1 MAIKQPFPK
10 IDEKAFLSAAIQ
22 QHTAGNL
29 SQAKDLYRAIL
40 TQNPRHAEAIFRLGT
55 IALQVE
61 QYEKAEDFISKAIK
75 IGPASAAMFINLGAA
90 LRNLKK
96 YDNAIKAY
104 KKALRFGTN
113 DVDAHYNAGRALQDA
128 ERYDEAQERY
138 TKALSLSD
146 KDPDIWVNLGVVE
159 RQLKDDTAALHAF
172 EMAAR
177 LNPNLGA
184 AYSNAAALLFDNGFI
199 EIAMVLIDKAIE
211 VEPEN
216 HKYRYE
222 LSNFLLLSGDLVR
235 GWRDFDKRFDHF
247 DNAKSHRR
255 AEPPKYLKDESIKKK
270 KLLLWTEQGLGEEI
284 LSSSIIQDVIKE
296 GAACTF
302 ECSSRLVP
310 IMKRSFPDI
319 DVIAW
324 KDHTSAVKTSSPPFD
339 FQYPA
344 LSMMSRFRSSLDE
357 IPHQRAFLQ
366 DEKALTQTYR
376 QRYEKMANGK
386 RIVGLSWR
394 SKNSEFGESK
404 TLPLVS
410 WKPILEADD
419 IFFVN
424 LQYGDCTQELAEVKN
439 RLGVEIYQDPDIDP
453 FGDLDPVF
461 SQIAAMDLVISTS
474 NSNVHIA
481 GSMGIPV
488 WSMLPKARGLI
499 WFWFLD
505 KMSSPWYSSARL
517 FRQKT
522 IQPDNTEWWQDLLPE
537 VAAAFSEWRSSQ
549 SATDQP
555 L

>member
-1 MAIKQPFPK
+1 MKQPFPK

-22 QHTAGNL
+22 QHAAGNL

-40 TQNPRHAEAIFRLGT
+40 TQNPRQAEAIFRLGT
-55 IALQVE
+55 IALQVK
-61 QYEKAEDFISKAIK
+61 QYDKAEDFIRKAIK
-75 IGPASAAMFINLGAA
+75 NGPAFAAMYINLGAA

-96 YDNAIKAY
+96 YDDAIKAY
-104 KKALRFGTN
+104 KKALRFGTH

-128 ERYDEAQERY
+128 ERYEEAQERY
-138 TKALSLSD
+138 QKALSLSD
-146 KDPDIWVNLGVVE
+146 RDPDIWINLGVVK

-172 EMAAR
+172 ETAAR

-184 AYSNAAALLFDNGFI
+184 AYSNSAALLFDSGFV

-235 GWRDFDKRFDHF
+235 GWRDFDKRFEHF
-247 DNAKSHRR
+247 DNAKAHRR
-255 AEPPKYLKDESIKKK
+255 AEPPKYLEDESLKGK

-284 LSSSIIQDVIKE
+284 LSSSIIPEIIEE
-296 GAACTF
+296 GATCTF
-302 ECSSRLVP
+302 ECSSRLVS

-319 DVIAW
+319 EIIGW
-324 KDHTSAVKTSSPPFD
+324 KEHANAVKISSPSFD
-339 FQYPA
+339 FQSPA
-344 LSMMSRFRSSLDE
+344 LSILSRFRPSIE
-357 IPHQRAFLQ
+357 ETPHQTSFLK
-366 DEKALTQTYR
+366 DDKELTQSYR
-376 QRYEKMANGK
+376 KHYEKLANGK

-404 TLPLVS
+404 TLPLLS
-410 WKPILEADD
+410 WEPILKAEDV
-419 IFFVN
+419 FFVN
-424 LQYGDCTQELAEVKN
+424 LQYGDCTEDLSDVKKA
-439 RLGVEIYQDPDIDP
+439 LGVEIYQDPDIDP

-505 KMSSPWYSSARL
+505 KVDSPWYPSVSL
-517 FRQKT
+517 FRQKA
-522 IQPDNTEWWQDLLPE
+522 IQSDNTDWWQDVLPE
-537 VAAAFSEWRSSQ
+537 VAKAFHEWQSSLP
-549 SATDQP
+549 STDQP
-555 L
+555 S